1 MKPTL
6 LLACAFV
13 LSLSTY
19 GQQVIGTTGGTIV
32 GTSYTL
38 SYTVGEVAINTL
50 TGGEYIINQGFQ
62 QPSYTITSIEDNL
75 PSAVLAVY
83 PNPTS
88 GLINVEM
95 NDYQGKSLSCIV
107 YDSKGVEI
115 LRQAG
120 LPGPFVK
127 FEIDL
132 SRCSQGIYI
141 LKVLSDDLSIKVIRI
156 AKN

>member
-32 GTSYTL
+32 GTSYSL

-120 LPGPFVK
+120 QPGPFVK

-132 SRCSQGIYI
+132 SRFSQGIYI

-156 AKN
+156 VKN